1 MTLFNPSLSRRALL
15 AGGGAL
21 ALAGCG
27 ERQRPF
33 FSAEAHPGDYPTT
46 LAVEAMG
53 RMLAE
58 RSDGRLAIRI
68 YSGGQLGGERDTL
81 ELTMF
86 GGIDMN
92 RVNLAPLN
100 SFAPDTALLSLP
112 FLFRSVAHS
121 RRAMDGAPGE
131 AILES
136 LTPHGLIGLCF
147 YDSGERSFYTT
158 RRPIETPADM
168 RGLKIRVQNSDLY
181 VSLVEGLGGNAT
193 PMDYGEVYQG
203 LMQGVIDG
211 AENNWPSYE
220 SSRHFE
226 AARYFSLTNHVMAPE
241 VLVMS
246 ARTWAGIG
254 EADRALIRECAR
266 DSVPI
271 MREIWD
277 ARVEASRER
286 VIAAGVQVNE
296 IEDLEPFAD
305 MMRPVWDR
313 FVRTDHQRDLL
324 AQIEQ
329 MAGE

>member
-1 MTLFNPSLSRRALL
+1 MTLLNPSLSRRALL

-46 LAVEAMG
+46 LAVQAMG
-53 RMLAE
+53 RMLEE
-58 RSDGRLAIRI
+58 RSGERLAVRI

-112 FLFRSVAHS
+112 FLFRSVEHS

-147 YDSGERSFYTT
+147 YDSGARSFYTT

-226 AARYFSLTNHVMAPE
+226 AARYVSLTNHVMAPE

-246 ARTWAGIG
+246 ARTWAGVS

-266 DSVPI
+266 DSVPV

-296 IEDLEPFAD
+296 IEDIEPFAD

-313 FVRTDHQRDLL
+313 FVRTDHQKDLL

>member
-1 MTLFNPSLSRRALL
+1 
-15 AGGGAL
+15 
-21 ALAGCG
+21 
-27 ERQRPF
+27 
-33 FSAEAHPGDYPTT
+33 
-46 LAVEAMG
+46 
-53 RMLAE
+53 
-58 RSDGRLAIRI
+58 
-68 YSGGQLGGERDTL
+68 
-81 ELTMF
+81 
-86 GGIDMN
+86 
-92 RVNLAPLN
+92 VNLAPLN

-112 FLFRSVAHS
+112 FLFRSVEHS

-147 YDSGERSFYTT
+147 YDSGARSFYTT

-181 VSLVEGLGGNAT
+181 VSLVEGLGANAT

-226 AARYFSLTNHVMAPE
+226 AARYFSLTHHVMAPE

-246 ARTWAGIG
+246 ARTWSGIG
-254 EADRALIRECAR
+254 EADRALIRACAR

-296 IEDLEPFAD
+296 IEDIEPFAD
-305 MMRPVWDR
+305 MRRPVWDR
-313 FVRTDHQRDLL
+313 FVRTDDQRRLL